1 MVSPPD
7 HVHDRISGLR
17 LLAVALVMC
26 ALPAGASANEAGAA
40 GDTSPWYVVGE
51 IEFQPSTRF
60 DVGTRD
66 DGLQVND
73 LMSRRLAVDFN
84 YGGQGHAN
92 VLSITEG
99 GRIGSP
105 GPGRETGGYEVMFSG
120 SYDVRTGTAITPRI
134 SAGIGMVSRQD
145 SGGRRVP
152 SADPTRADDVVPALE
167 LGLGADYA
175 VTETWGFSADYRAFY
190 HGASNTETGPVDPQ
204 VSQQFTVGAKIRF

>member
-26 ALPAGASANEAGAA
+26 ALPACASANEAGAA
-40 GDTSPWYVVGE
+40 CDTSPWYVVGE
-51 IEFQPSTRF
+51 IEFQPSRRF

-99 GRIGSP
+99 GRIG
-105 GPGRETGGYEVMFSG
+105 
-120 SYDVRTGTAITPRI
+120 
-134 SAGIGMVSRQD
+134 
-145 SGGRRVP
+145 
-152 SADPTRADDVVPALE
+152 
-167 LGLGADYA
+167 
-175 VTETWGFSADYRAFY
+175 
-190 HGASNTETGPVDPQ
+190 
-204 VSQQFTVGAKIRF
+204 